1 MIFLSVTIEIETPE
15 CTEPLSWIWNII
27 LQPTCT

>member
-15 CTEPLSWIWNII
+15 CTEPL
-27 LQPTCT
+27 